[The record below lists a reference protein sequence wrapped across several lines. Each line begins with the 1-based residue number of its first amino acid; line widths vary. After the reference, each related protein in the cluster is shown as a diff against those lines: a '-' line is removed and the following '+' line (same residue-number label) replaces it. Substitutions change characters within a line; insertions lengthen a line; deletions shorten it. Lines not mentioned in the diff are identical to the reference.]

1 MRTRP
6 AFDLLAFLDA
16 LRGHRLL
23 PRDLTEVFFTPQV
36 RHDEQTEYG
45 FGLEFRGPTYYKE
58 GHNAGVSAILI
69 HHGTTEVDAV
79 VLSNTEYGAWPIV
92 AELNR
97 LFEHA

>member
-1 MRTRP
+1 MRTRGRSTCWP
-6 AFDLLAFLDA
+6 SSTPSAAIGSC
-16 LRGHRLL
+16 RGTS
-23 PRDLTEVFFTPQV
+23 PRPSSPRRC

-69 HHGTTEVDAV
+69 HHGTTEIDAV